1 MNREPTP
8 DGGVGDPLCTAAPDP
23 APPEPTDVAS
33 RLVAANAEAQ
43 RLQCECAV
51 GFGAYAC
58 VENCE
63 AELFKLEPNGD
74 VECFRELLGTTLD
87 TPTVECQLGAI
98 EALNECVPSAECD
111 DDAFTACLIPF
122 EVALS
127 SCPDAAQ
134 GFETL
139 ADGCFDRTGEEL
151 VGLYSASLDV
161 AHEEACRCVADE
173 ERDACLAFKESP
185 REDCL
190 SSLLDI
196 APLPRRVTE
205 CLIEY
210 LDEETEFLEDEACC
224 ESPDDFD
231 CRSGT
236 FWFSGPL
243 NQLAGQRFRISG
255 ALVNCLGS
263 EQNHIVYTAT
273 GTLSDAA
280 GGDAAQLEGATLTVR
295 ISADPDA
302 SSTPLSSG
310 TSERAVWNA
319 AASYT
324 ITGRPDGAPNLS
336 FAAPTELDMVNRF
349 PADPGTPQL
358 PSDPPDTVRIESASG
373 LLEGAPVDLPFVQA
387 SYLSFDLFKD
397 RGSPTIRSLPSYHE
411 ALSGGAL
418 ADASGGG
425 AFSYDYEVEYF
436 RGDPIPVFDATEAVL
451 YCMGPE
457 PELPFAARN
466 DAGRCGDEEA
476 LLVSGG
482 LEDFMAVSRSAAQD
496 DSGDPYLYYLVIR
509 RDEISQLQAYVE
521 GNPLLA
527 ELDPIRAL
535 VSALEAADDSEDDYC
550 EDGGGVVSVAL
561 PPEAGRPP
569 DLSQVAARIEQA
581 QRALDTLQQLD
592 LQTLKE
598 EAVQIALDT
607 VRAAV
612 CPTIGVAVNA
622 VIAPRNFKRLAVNI
636 AVQGILGAVTG
647 CNDILI
653 E

>member
-273 GTLSDAA
+273 GTLSDA
-280 GGDAAQLEGATLTVR
+280 GGRRCGAARRRHAHRAHFGGPGCVFYPTVVRNVGASGVERGGVLHDHR
-295 ISADPDA
+295 APGWCAQPELCGPDGA
-302 SSTPLSSG
+302 RHGESLPRG
-310 TSERAVWNA
+310 PRHA
-319 AASYT
+319 AAS
-324 ITGRPDGAPNLS
+324 
-336 FAAPTELDMVNRF
+336 E
-349 PADPGTPQL
+349 
-358 PSDPPDTVRIESASG
+358 
-373 LLEGAPVDLPFVQA
+373 
-387 SYLSFDLFKD
+387 
-397 RGSPTIRSLPSYHE
+397 
-411 ALSGGAL
+411 
-418 ADASGGG
+418 
-425 AFSYDYEVEYF
+425 
-436 RGDPIPVFDATEAVL
+436 
-451 YCMGPE
+451 
-457 PELPFAARN
+457 
-466 DAGRCGDEEA
+466 
-476 LLVSGG
+476 
-482 LEDFMAVSRSAAQD
+482 RSA
-496 DSGDPYLYYLVIR
+496 
-509 RDEISQLQAYVE
+509 
-521 GNPLLA
+521 
-527 ELDPIRAL
+527 
-535 VSALEAADDSEDDYC
+535 
-550 EDGGGVVSVAL
+550 
-561 PPEAGRPP
+561 
-569 DLSQVAARIEQA
+569 
-581 QRALDTLQQLD
+581 
-592 LQTLKE
+592 
-598 EAVQIALDT
+598 
-607 VRAAV
+607 
-612 CPTIGVAVNA
+612 
-622 VIAPRNFKRLAVNI
+622 
-636 AVQGILGAVTG
+636 
-647 CNDILI
+647 
-653 E
+653 